1 MDKIYGVDA
10 RTLAG
15 LNNPDRW
22 KSHFG
27 EYDVPSVVKRSP
39 SKYNGFGSTNGSP
52 VAKRQK
58 SADLSYRSDKYK
70 RGRRQGSPGLESE
83 YPTNK
88 KNKPVKFKKRKDT

>member
-1 MDKIYGVDA
+1 
-10 RTLAG
+10 LAG

-52 VAKRQK
+52 VVKRLR
-58 SADLSYRSDKYK
+58 SADLSVRSDKHK
-70 RGRRQGSPGLESE
+70 RGGVGRHGSPGIDSE

-88 KNKPVKFKKRKDT
+88 KQKTMKFKKRKDT